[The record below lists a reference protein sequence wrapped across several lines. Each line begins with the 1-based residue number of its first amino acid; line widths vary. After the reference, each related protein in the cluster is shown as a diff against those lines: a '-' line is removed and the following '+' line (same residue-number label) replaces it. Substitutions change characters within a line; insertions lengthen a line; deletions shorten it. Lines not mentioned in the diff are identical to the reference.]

1 MQIKTPIRHPIYS
14 LEWLNVKRLTVQSAG
29 KNVEQ
34 LEVSYTVIENTTDII
49 TLGNSLVVSF
59 RVHCS
64 PTI

>member
-1 MQIKTPIRHPIYS
+1 MQIKTPIRCPIYS
-14 LEWLNVKRLTVQSAG
+14 LKWLNLKRLTVQSAG

-34 LEVSYTVIENTTDII
+34 LEVSDTVIENTTDII

>member
-1 MQIKTPIRHPIYS
+1 MPIKTPIRHPIYS
-14 LEWLNVKRLTVQSAG
+14 LEWLSLKRLTVQSAD

-34 LEVSYTVIENTTDII
+34 LEVSYTVIENTTDTI